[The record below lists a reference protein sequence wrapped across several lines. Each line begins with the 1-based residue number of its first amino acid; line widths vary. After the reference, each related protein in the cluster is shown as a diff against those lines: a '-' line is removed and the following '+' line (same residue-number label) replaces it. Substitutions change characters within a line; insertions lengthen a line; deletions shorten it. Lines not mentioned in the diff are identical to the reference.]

1 MSVAQPNNSAI
12 RSLQPGETGPLLEVF
27 AGLSARSRLSR
38 FHTPVPRLGPSMV
51 THLTAHEKG
60 WHEAFLASV
69 DGRPAGIGRWIRYA
83 AKPHRADVA
92 LEVVD
97 SHQRRGVGRTLLA
110 AVAESAA
117 EAGVA
122 FLLFTVRRDNTPV
135 RRSLARAGAVVEPH
149 EPEQLWI
156 PTAVL
161 LGYLTATGS
170 CALRAG

>member
-1 MSVAQPNNSAI
+1 M
-12 RSLQPGETGPLLEVF
+12 
-27 AGLSARSRLSR
+27 
-38 FHTPVPRLGPSMV
+38 
-51 THLTAHEKG
+51 
-60 WHEAFLASV
+60 
-69 DGRPAGIGRWIRYA
+69 
-83 AKPHRADVA
+83 
-92 LEVVD
+92 
-97 SHQRRGVGRTLLA
+97 LA